1 MKTQLLS
8 FRSCNPKSA
17 TYTEPSRSIRNPK
30 FVVSFC
36 ALLLAFVVSVEAQQP
51 KRIPQIGYLSYGS
64 AEIEK
69 SQLGALQQGLRELG
83 YLEGKNIVI
92 EQRYAAGRSEK
103 LPELLA
109 ELIRLKLDVL
119 VVAGEPVVHAAKK
132 ATSAIPIVMVTIPD
146 PVGTGLI
153 ASLAHP
159 GGNVTGLSDF
169 HAGVITKRFEVLK
182 DVVPLMSRVAVLL
195 NPANHSNL
203 LQLKDIQA
211 AAPSFRVTIISLEVK
226 GPDDFDD
233 TFATIGKERPGAVLV
248 VGDRL
253 FATHQK
259 RIFEFVGKT
268 RLPAIYSQRGYV
280 DAGGL
285 MSYGTN
291 FADQYRRAATYVV
304 KILKGAEPADL
315 PVEQATKF
323 ELVINLKVAKQIGLT
338 IPPNVLYQ
346 ADKVIK

>member
-1 MKTQLLS
+1 MRKKITVLALS
-8 FRSCNPKSA
+8 AILF
-17 TYTEPSRSIRNPK
+17 
-30 FVVSFC
+30 
-36 ALLLAFVVSVEAQQP
+36 ALCLPAQAQQP

-64 AEIEK
+64 AEIDK
-69 SQLGALQQGLRELG
+69 SLLAALQQGLQELG
-83 YLEGKNIVI
+83 YLEGRNIVI

-103 LPELLA
+103 LSELLA
-109 ELIRLKLDVL
+109 ELIRLKPDVL
-119 VVAGEPVVHAAKK
+119 VAAGDPAAHAAKK
-132 ATSAIPIVMVTIPD
+132 ATSVIPIVMVTSPD

-169 HAGVITKRFEVLK
+169 HGGVITKRLEVLK
-182 DVVPLMSRVAVLL
+182 DVAPLMSRVAVLL
-195 NPANHSNL
+195 NPANRSNP

-211 AAPSFRVTIISLEVK
+211 AAPAFRVTIIAFEVK
-226 GPDDFDD
+226 GPDDIDG
-233 TFATIGKERPGAVLV
+233 TFATIGKERPGALLV

-259 RIFEFVGKT
+259 RIFEFVSKI

-291 FADQYRRAATYVV
+291 FADQYRRAANYID
-304 KILKGAEPADL
+304 KILKGAKPADL
-315 PVEQATKF
+315 PVEQPIKF
-323 ELVINLKVAKQIGLT
+323 EFVINLKAAKQIGLT
-338 IPPNVLYQ
+338 IPPNVLAR
-346 ADKVIK
+346 ADKVIR